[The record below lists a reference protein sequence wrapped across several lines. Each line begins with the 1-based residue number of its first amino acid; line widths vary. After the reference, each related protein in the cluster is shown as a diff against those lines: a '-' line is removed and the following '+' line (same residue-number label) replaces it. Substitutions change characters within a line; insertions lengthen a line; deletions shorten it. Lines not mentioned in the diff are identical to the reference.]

1 MKIYNTLTRKK
12 EDFNTIEEGVARIY
26 VCGPTVYNY
35 IHIGNARPIVV
46 FDTLRR
52 YLLYKGYDVRFVSNF
67 TDIDDKIINKAKDE
81 NVPFKEITEKYINAY
96 LEDTKS
102 LNIFE
107 EHTIHPKATEF
118 IPEMVKFVADLEE
131 KNAAYN
137 VDGNVYF
144 DISKSKN
151 YGMLSKK
158 NIDELKAGARIEA
171 GVEKRNPLDF
181 ALWKKRKEESEPAWE
196 SPWGM
201 GRPGWHI
208 ECSVMA
214 KSILGDTI
222 DIHAGGEDLQFPH
235 HENEIAQSET
245 LTGKKFSNYW
255 MHNGMINVDN
265 RKMSKSLDNFFLVRD
280 IAKKYDGEIMRLWLL
295 SAHYRNPINFSEEVM
310 EQTKNALERLY
321 NAKEKLERLVE
332 VANDGEDAA
341 IVQAIDKSKI
351 EFETAMDDDINTA
364 DAVAS
369 LFEIVRIINTEI
381 NETTPRAALQ
391 YAYDNFILLA
401 DVLGLLYRESEKSLD
416 SRIEALIKERNE
428 ARASKNYARADE
440 IRDMLKAEG
449 IELKD
454 TPAGVIWKK
463 VD

>member
-1 MKIYNTLTRKK
+1 
-12 EDFNTIEEGVARIY
+12 
-26 VCGPTVYNY
+26 
-35 IHIGNARPIVV
+35 
-46 FDTLRR
+46 
-52 YLLYKGYDVRFVSNF
+52 
-67 TDIDDKIINKAKDE
+67 
-81 NVPFKEITEKYINAY
+81 
-96 LEDTKS
+96 
-102 LNIFE
+102 
-107 EHTIHPKATEF
+107 
-118 IPEMVKFVADLEE
+118 
-131 KNAAYN
+131 
-137 VDGNVYF
+137 
-144 DISKSKN
+144 
-151 YGMLSKK
+151 MLSKK